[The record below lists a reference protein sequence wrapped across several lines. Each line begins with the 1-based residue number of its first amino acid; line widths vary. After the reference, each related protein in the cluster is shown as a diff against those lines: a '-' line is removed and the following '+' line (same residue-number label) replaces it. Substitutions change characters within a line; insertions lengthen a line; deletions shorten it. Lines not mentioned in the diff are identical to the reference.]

1 MNLEL
6 RKFRDSE
13 YERLAAI
20 RNSIF
25 SDPISSQ
32 EIRSSDDSFDT
43 KYYRQRYSCFNQDT
57 GEIVAFG
64 SIGHM
69 AWSFHPQRF
78 VGSIL
83 VDKAYQNRGIG
94 QYVYENMLE
103 FLAKLNAN
111 ELLASA
117 REDMPVSA
125 TFLKNRG
132 FEETQRISESTLDT
146 TKVDVSSFSR
156 YMEKVNHPG
165 VEISSLSHEL
175 ENDPECYRKLYELNM
190 TLMRDV
196 VKPRP
201 YTPISYEQWVS
212 FDMRDKGLLPDAYAI
227 AKHGS
232 SYVGLSTVRRLDKDP
247 KGLHQLLTG
256 VRKDH
261 RGKGIAIA
269 MKLMVIEY
277 AKNNGYNLIRTEN
290 STLNA
295 EMLGINTK
303 LGFERGPAWI
313 TFTKTLVSPVSKEK
327 GESYGPGT
335 QATS

>member
-6 RKFRDSE
+6 RKFRQTE

-32 EIRSSDDSFDT
+32 EIRSSDDSFDK
-43 KYYRQRYSCFNQDT
+43 KYYRQRYSCFNLDT

-83 VDKAYQNRGIG
+83 VDKAYQNMGIG

-103 FLAKLNAN
+103 FLAKLTAN

-117 REDMPVSA
+117 REDMPIS
-125 TFLKNRG
+125 TRFLENRG
-132 FEETQRISESTLDT
+132 FQEKQRISESVLDP
-146 TKVDVSSFSR
+146 TKVNVSSFLR
-156 YMEKVNHPG
+156 YTEEVTEAG
-165 VEISSLSHEL
+165 VEIGSLSDEL
-175 ENDPECYRKLYELNM
+175 ENDPECYRKLYDLNM

-201 YTPISYEQWVS
+201 YTPISYEQWLS
-212 FDMRDKGLLPDAYAI
+212 FDMKDKSLLPDAYAI

-232 SYVGLSTVRRLDKDP
+232 SYVGLSTVRRMDKDP

-256 VRKDH
+256 VRKDY
-261 RGKGIAIA
+261 RGRGIAMA
-269 MKLMVIEY
+269 MKLKVIKY
-277 AKNNGYNLIRTEN
+277 AKDKGYNRIRTEN
-290 STLNA
+290 STVNA

-313 TFTKTLVSPVSKEK
+313 TFSKTLLSPS
-327 GESYGPGT
+327 SN
-335 QATS
+335 